1 MEKKCKPQ
9 LGQFVNGRLILSDEE
24 KLTI

>member
-24 KLTI
+24 KLT

>member
-24 KLTI
+24 